1 MASGPQTNGRMTRMK
16 AATKYN
22 DNEPDKVIH
31 KELSY
36 KIVQACYE
44 VHNVLGPGYSEKIY
58 EEAMDRELSSLGLS
72 VDRQRVV
79 GVLYKGDKIGEYR
92 LDTVADDKV
101 LLEYK
106 AVSELSPVFESQVL
120 SYLKASGLKLGL
132 LINFGGKKV
141 EVRRIVN

>member
-1 MASGPQTNGRMTRMK
+1 MTTQDRK
-16 AATKYN
+16 KSN
-22 DNEPDKVIH
+22 DLGGIIH

-58 EEAMDRELSSLGLS
+58 EEAMERELTGQGVS
-72 VDRQRVV
+72 VDRQRIVSV
-79 GVLYKGDKIGEYR
+79 MYKGDKIGEYR
-92 LDTVADDKV
+92 LDTVADEKV
-101 LLEYK
+101 LLEFK
-106 AVSELSPVFESQVL
+106 AVTELNSIFESQVL

>member
-1 MASGPQTNGRMTRMK
+1 MK
-16 AATKYN
+16 PNAISRATDPEK
-22 DNEPDKVIH
+22 ILH

-58 EEAMDRELSSLGLS
+58 EEAMDRELTGQGVS
-72 VDRQRVV
+72 VDRQRIVAV
-79 GVLYKGDKIGEYR
+79 IYKGDKIGEYR
-92 LDTVADDKV
+92 LDSVADEKI
-101 LLEYK
+101 LLEFK
-106 AVSELSPVFESQVL
+106 AVAELNSIFESQVL
-120 SYLKASGLKLGL
+120 SYLKASGLRLGL